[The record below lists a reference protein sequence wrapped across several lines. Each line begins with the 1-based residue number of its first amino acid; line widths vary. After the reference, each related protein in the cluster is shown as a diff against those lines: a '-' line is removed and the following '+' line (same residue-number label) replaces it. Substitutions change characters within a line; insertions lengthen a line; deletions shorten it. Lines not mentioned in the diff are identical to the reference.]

1 MINTTNSHLKL
12 EKQLCFRLYSLTK
25 KMNRLYTPLLKE
37 LSLTYPQYL
46 VMLVLWDSANSVSI
60 KTLALA
66 LDLDTGTLSPLLKRM
81 ETIGIISRYRNKDD
95 ERSVDICLTESGQQL
110 KDKAIDI
117 PAKMLSITGLTPK
130 QLLTLTPQLDQ
141 LLINL
146 GDL

>member
-1 MINTTNSHLKL
+1 MINNTNSHLKL
-12 EKQLCFRLYSLTK
+12 EKQLCFRLYSLSK

-46 VMLVLWDSANSVSI
+46 VMLVLWESANSVSI

-95 ERSVDICLTESGQQL
+95 ERSVDIYLTESGQQL
-110 KDKAIDI
+110 KDKANDI

>member
-1 MINTTNSHLKL
+1 MINNTNSHLKL
-12 EKQLCFRLYSLTK
+12 EKQLCFRLYSLSK

-46 VMLVLWDSANSVSI
+46 VMLVLWESANSVSI

>member
-1 MINTTNSHLKL
+1 MINNTNSHLKL

-95 ERSVDICLTESGQQL
+95 ERSVDIYLTESGQQL

>member
-1 MINTTNSHLKL
+1 MINNTNSHLKL
-12 EKQLCFRLYSLTK
+12 EKQLCFRLYSLSK

-46 VMLVLWDSANSVSI
+46 VMLVLWESANSVSI

-95 ERSVDICLTESGQQL
+95 ERSVDIYLTESGQQL

>member
-1 MINTTNSHLKL
+1 MINNTNSHLKL
-12 EKQLCFRLYSLTK
+12 EKQLCFRLYSLSK

>member
-1 MINTTNSHLKL
+1 MINNTNSHLKL
-12 EKQLCFRLYSLTK
+12 EKQLCFRLYSLSK

-95 ERSVDICLTESGQQL
+95 ERSVDIYLTESGQQL

>member
-1 MINTTNSHLKL
+1 MINNTNSHLKL
-12 EKQLCFRLYSLTK
+12 EKQLCFRLYSLSK

-95 ERSVDICLTESGQQL
+95 ERSVDIYLTESGQQL
-110 KDKAIDI
+110 KDKANDI

>member
-1 MINTTNSHLKL
+1 MINNTNSHLKL
-12 EKQLCFRLYSLTK
+12 EKQLCFRLYSLSK

-95 ERSVDICLTESGQQL
+95 ERSVDIYLTESGQQL
-110 KDKAIDI
+110 KDKANDI

-141 LLINL
+141 LLVNL